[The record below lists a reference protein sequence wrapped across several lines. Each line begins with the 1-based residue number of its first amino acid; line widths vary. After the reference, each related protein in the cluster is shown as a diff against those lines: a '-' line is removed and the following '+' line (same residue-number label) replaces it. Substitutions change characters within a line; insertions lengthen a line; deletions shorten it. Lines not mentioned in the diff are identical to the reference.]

1 MGHLNKFNILS
12 GIQNFEELPKSKDIL
27 LLVQHLKAI
36 KYLATVILC
45 VAFDIEMKSS
55 CPKESSLSDHVQK
68 SDH

>member
-45 VAFDIEMKSS
+45 VAFDI
-55 CPKESSLSDHVQK
+55 
-68 SDH
+68 